1 MNNLI
6 QLVKD
11 NDLVKIVLILGTVYL
26 FMQYYHKENLENVES
41 TRQTMIAQPPATI
54 TLASSAPI
62 MVSSDAQ
69 AKQIDKVVAGPTTL
83 TTEDLLPKY
92 DDANEF
98 AKQNPTSKLL
108 NSQNFLTSG
117 FHMGINTVS
126 QSNKIPYHD
135 IRSCPPIVKQ
145 DIGPW
150 NNSSYDEPVGSGRRQ
165 LEIN

>member
-1 MNNLI
+1 MDSLI
-6 QLVKD
+6 QLVKN
-11 NDLVKIVLILGTVYL
+11 NDLVKIVLILGAVYL
-26 FMQYYHKENLENVES
+26 FMQYYHKENLENVEGTS
-41 TRQTMIAQPPATI
+41 TTVVQPPATI

-62 MVSSDAQ
+62 LVSSDAQ

-108 NSQNFLTSG
+108 QEQNFLTSG
-117 FHMGINTVS
+117 YHMGINTVM
-126 QSNKIPYHD
+126 QSNKIKYHD
-135 IRSCPPIVKQ
+135 LRSCPPIPKQ
-145 DIGPW
+145 ELGPW
-150 NNSSYDEPVGSGRRQ
+150 NQSSYETPVGAGRKM

>member
-1 MNNLI
+1 MDNII
-6 QLVKD
+6 QIVKN
-11 NDLVKIVLILGTVYL
+11 NDLVKILLILGAVYV

-41 TRQTMIAQPPATI
+41 TTKRTMIAQPSSSMKF
-54 TLASSAPI
+54 ASSEP
-62 MVSSDAQ
+62 MSDAQ
-69 AKQIDKVVAGPTTL
+69 AKQIDKVVAGTTTL

-108 NSQNFLTSG
+108 ASQSFLTSG
-117 FHMGINTVS
+117 YHMGINTVS

-145 DIGPW
+145 ELGPW
-150 NNSSYDEPVGSGRRQ
+150 NNSSYDSPVGSGRRQ